1 MIAGNYF
8 AASATGTNGIS
19 TAKIPGTGAT
29 LAQLT
34 VAGMNG
40 LPHILYG
47 GSTYAGGDTRESD
60 GVAGYYNFGT
70 FKLVGGF
77 VTEKV
82 KGSQAKLEMDVIGF
96 KLPLGTQAH
105 LGYLYS
111 KAVHTR
117 AAGTTF
123 NISGDKVLLTYDL
136 SKRTTSY
143 LAWGKQRLD
152 GKTTAGNEFSS
163 QINAIGIQHK
173 F

>member
-1 MIAGNYF
+1 M
-8 AASATGTNGIS
+8 
-19 TAKIPGTGAT
+19 
-29 LAQLT
+29 T
-34 VAGMNG
+34 VAGVNG

-60 GVAGYYNFGT
+60 GVAGFYNFGT

-77 VTEKV
+77 VAEKV

-96 KLPLGTQAH
+96 KFPMGTQAN

-111 KAVHTR
+111 KAAHTR

-136 SKRTTSY
+136 SKRTTTY
-143 LAWGKQRLD
+143 MAWGKQRLD
-152 GKTTAGNEFSS
+152 GKTAAGYEFSS
-163 QINAIGIQHK
+163 AITALGLKHS